1 MKTRYI
7 DNKWMRAAI
16 PALLIHACIGSVYC
30 WSLLKGDIATEVG
43 CSVKEI
49 EFAFSLAIFFLGT
62 SAAFGGR
69 FVEKNVTAASVVS
82 CLCFSTGLL
91 LTVFSIYSKS
101 VLGIMLSYG
110 CLMGVGLG
118 IGYLSPV
125 KTLMLWFKEHKGL
138 ATGIAISGFGLSK
151 VLFSPYIEW
160 CTPKYGISTTLV
172 SMSIISIFSML
183 TAAYL
188 IQKPK
193 EWVEPVVKWK
203 LKDYYQVLKNGTYM
217 KIWLV
222 FYINITCGLALIAFE
237 KNIAIAVGIGAIGLL
252 SSLTA
257 FFNTAGRF
265 GYSTM
270 SDYTEN
276 KQTIYKILLT
286 SSVFVMLLGYI
297 FGNSAIVIVLMLC
310 VINAGYGGG
319 FSTLPTLLQSKFGME
334 KISTIHGL
342 ALSAWAWAGLSGNQL
357 SNLIIN
363 QWGMSYEVLYVV
375 LAVLYLIALFLT
387 FAIPKNKEYIEYEEQ
402 QQSLSKL
409 DPSFVE

>member
-1 MKTRYI
+1 
-7 DNKWMRAAI
+7 MRAAI
-16 PALLIHACIGSVYC
+16 PALLIHSCIGSVYC
-30 WSLLKGDIATEVG
+30 WSLLKGDIV
-43 CSVKEI
+43 
-49 EFAFSLAIFFLGT
+49 L
-62 SAAFGGR
+62 
-69 FVEKNVTAASVVS
+69 
-82 CLCFSTGLL
+82 
-91 LTVFSIYSKS
+91 SIYSKS

-110 CLMGVGLG
+110 CLMGIGLG

-160 CTPKYGISTTLV
+160 CTPRYGISTTLV
-172 SMSIISIFSML
+172 SMSVISIFAML

-203 LKDYYQVLKNGTYM
+203 LKDYYQVIKNGTYM

-237 KNIAIAVGIGAIGLL
+237 KNIAIAVGIAAVGFL

-276 KQTIYKILLT
+276 KQTIYKILLS
-286 SSVFVMLLGYI
+286 SSVIVMLLGFA
-297 FGNSAIVIVLMLC
+297 FGSSIIVVILMLC
-310 VINAGYGGG
+310 IINAGYGGG

-363 QWGMSYEVLYVV
+363 QLGMSYEVLYVA
-375 LAVLYLIALFLT
+375 LAVLYLIALLLT
-387 FAIPKNKEYIEYEEQ
+387 FSIPKNKEYIEYEEE

-409 DPSFVE
+409 DPSFV